1 MEYLEQIKDSK
12 YFEPIR
18 NTNHFDKK
26 IQKLIEASKVVQKKP
41 LDIVC
46 EYGSKSNFMY
56 FVLEGKLA
64 VFIPKNESDLNQQY
78 QILVGIEKC
87 KKQINKDPSLLEA
100 QQKLQKLQ
108 AEWLKI
114 QKQFDSELLN
124 NFKKYQISL
133 KPAQQGWDD
142 EFYLEKK
149 KQINYQTSSLL
160 KKDVCSMKKVG
171 ELKSGDCFGEIG
183 AILDKPRTATII
195 SIEKATCLLVSF
207 DKYKE
212 IFSQE
217 QIYELNFRVLN
228 LAQIFQEKSVET
240 EVVAHLATHFQQVQ
254 AINTVYRE
262 GEKVDGLY
270 LIHNG
275 HVEIFKTQKDYFNS
289 QISIVVKG
297 KGSLLGLED
306 YFEFDNN
313 SLLLNKEQAKINN
326 KKNGRSFTAVCKDLN
341 MKIYKIDKEILD
353 YFIEGYSHFKSY
365 ILTMAHQKFLEY
377 NSKYQKNLEL
387 KKKLSN
393 LSLVQQIPKSSKKMS
408 VDISDLN
415 NSLNLS
421 QLNGHHQ
428 KSISIEKLEDLPK
441 EEIAP
446 KLKNIQNQIEDQIL
460 QGYIINK
467 NKNDKNL
474 NFPEMLRYENS
485 KIKDLKQN
493 YEVYI
498 TRNKRPQRQQNQSY
512 AKYDA
517 FLRNK
522 FDQQFIQAFEQLKT
536 NQNKKSQNKQQSQ
549 ELILNDLPENKLSL
563 DFIVQQNQL
572 KSLRFIE
579 QRSKKSKT
587 EKSVNNITQNSRD
600 SLYEEDEEQI
610 QYENKTLEREDSDQT
625 QTLQLADKKNEKLF
639 KYKSMNLIPSIADIK
654 INKNYSQKQI
664 QQNQMKFQEKFQG
677 EQKEQTSN
685 FTTDRTKSETD
696 QLTKLQSIQ
705 KIEMQHG
712 IPIQL
717 INSDTEQ
724 LLSNQGVQGQS
735 IIDNTEIMQ
744 NKMYDKDQVIKNDS
758 KMFEQNTNSLLNQKD
773 KFAQRFSNFQLEKDK
788 SGKKVILRI
797 NRNRNQSEKF
807 TSPEPKSQN
816 CSLHQLF
823 ISENQHQDNDQI
835 SIQSHQPSEKRLNSN
850 TNSSQNNQFNHNLQV
865 SNHVRSK
872 QQSLIDL
879 KDNNNKSCLVEQ
891 HLEEKIQNDSQQL
904 CDIKNYNSKILN
916 SIQSDQTPLSKNST
930 YFESQKHTNSP
941 FLPKINNQ
949 IQANHQ
955 DQEKQKIISSFNSL
969 YSNHKKANNDSNIKI
984 KSNETFSIKSPV
996 NISKI
1001 SHSKFDLITPNKNK
1015 VIQQFNSPKNLK
1027 VRLSIPFTQNVY
1039 EESEYNKRSH
1049 SNQLKDSTQ
1058 SVDQDYNH
1066 HFGQDNNEKINSEA
1080 NQNFINKFF
1089 FSQQPSKRV
1098 SIQPEKFSNNS
1109 TLPLKNNRYSS
1120 LINIENESQINQS
1133 QSMVSQNFYNSHI
1146 FSNQDDLQSALS
1158 PSKKIKLRKIVENN
1172 SFTHLNF
1179 QPNNLSYSKP
1189 TQNLQRIQMK
1199 EQIMDDI
1206 QSKLG
1211 LFPQKKKNETFYKD
1225 SALRKLNSHE
1235 LKSDH
1240 NISPTSPLKQ
1250 NQRQS
1255 EQNIES
1261 IKKLAF
1267 AEYVNNKSII
1277 KEEEHQTLLSTP
1289 QNKVN
1294 SNNQKQTMLK
1304 GTKSPQSLHKYSEYG
1319 NSLAQIYKLQQM
1331 VIGTPKK
1338 QLKPSQLVLY
1348 QKQSKTSN
1356 NYISNLFN
1364 NKLNQQQ
1371 IQ

>member
-1 MEYLEQIKDSK
+1 MEYIEQIKESK

-18 NTNHFDKK
+18 NTNYFDKK

-41 LDIVC
+41 LDIIC

-64 VFIPKNESDLNQQY
+64 VFIPKNESDLDQQY
-78 QILVGIEKC
+78 QLLVGIEKC
-87 KKQINKDPSLLEA
+87 KKQINKDPGLLEA

-124 NFKKYQISL
+124 NFKKYQINL
-133 KPAQQGWDD
+133 KPSQQGWDD

-160 KKDVCSMKKVG
+160 RKDVCSMKKVG

-254 AINTVYRE
+254 VINTVYRE
-262 GEKVDGLY
+262 GDKVDGLY

-275 HVEIFKTQKDYFNS
+275 HVEIFKTQKDYFNN

-297 KGSLLGLED
+297 KGSLIGLED
-306 YFEFDNN
+306 YFEFDNQ
-313 SLLLNKEQAKINN
+313 SLVLNKEQAKINN
-326 KKNGRSFTAVCKDLN
+326 KRNGRNFTAVCKDLN

-365 ILTMAHQKFLEY
+365 ILTMAHQKYLEY
-377 NSKYQKNLEL
+377 NSKYQKNVEL

-393 LSLVQQIPKSSKKMS
+393 LTLVQQIPKSSKKIS

-421 QLNGHHQ
+421 QVNGNHQ
-428 KSISIEKLEDLPK
+428 KSASIEKLEDLPK
-441 EEIAP
+441 DEVVP
-446 KLKNIQNQIEDQIL
+446 KIKTIQNQIEDQIL

-467 NKNDKNL
+467 NKNEKML

-493 YEVYI
+493 YEIYI
-498 TRNKRPQRQQNQSY
+498 TRNKRPNKQQNQSY

-536 NQNKKSQNKQQSQ
+536 NQNKKSQNKKQTQ
-549 ELILNDLPENKLSL
+549 ELTLNDLPENKLSL

-579 QRSKKSKT
+579 QRQKKSKT

-600 SLYEEDEEQI
+600 SFSDKDEDQVGC
-610 QYENKTLEREDSDQT
+610 QNKTLEREDSDQT
-625 QTLQLADKKNEKLF
+625 QTLQLTDKKNEKLF
-639 KYKSMNLIPSIADIK
+639 KYKSMNLIPSYSDIK
-654 INKNYSQKQI
+654 VNKNYSQKLI
-664 QQNQMKFQEKFQG
+664 LKNQNKLQDKYLS
-677 EQKEQTSN
+677 EQKEINSS
-685 FTTDRTKSETD
+685 FPTDRTKSETD

-712 IPIQL
+712 ISIQL
-717 INSDTEQ
+717 LNQETEQ
-724 LLSNQGVQGQS
+724 LLSNQDTLGQ
-735 IIDNTEIMQ
+735 IKNEYTENQQ
-744 NKMYDKDQVIKNDS
+744 NKTNNQDQMIKMYS
-758 KMFEQNTNSLLNQKD
+758 LNQKD
-773 KFAQRFSNFQLEKDK
+773 KFTQRFSNFQLEKDK

-797 NRNRNQSEKF
+797 NRNRNQSEQF

-816 CSLHQLF
+816 CSLHQIF
-823 ISENQHQDNDQI
+823 VSENQHLNNDQI
-835 SIQSHQPSEKRLNSN
+835 STQSYQHSERRLNSN
-850 TNSSQNNQFNHNLQV
+850 SYINRSHQNLQV
-865 SNHVRSK
+865 SNQFRTK

-879 KDNNNKSCLVEQ
+879 KANNNNSCLVEQ
-891 HLEEKIQNDSQQL
+891 NHEDNTQNESQQIQ
-904 CDIKNYNSKILN
+904 DTKSYNFKILN
-916 SIQSDQTPLSKNST
+916 SIQSDQTPLSINST
-930 YFESQKHTNSP
+930 HFESQKPTNSP
-941 FLPKINNQ
+941 FLPKISNQ
-949 IQANHQ
+949 NQANKL

-969 YSNHKKANNDSNIKI
+969 YSNNNKANNDSSTKI
-984 KSNETFSIKSPV
+984 KSNETFTIKSPV
-996 NISKI
+996 SISKI
-1001 SHSKFDLITPNKNK
+1001 SQSKFEMVTPNKNK
-1015 VIQQFNSPKNLK
+1015 VIQQQFNSPKNLK
-1027 VRLSIPFTQNVY
+1027 IRLSMPFAQNLY
-1039 EESEYNKRSH
+1039 EEKEQKRPQ
-1049 SNQLKDSTQ
+1049 SNQLSDSMHNIHQ
-1058 SVDQDYNH
+1058 EENQH
-1066 HFGQDNNEKINSEA
+1066 LGQENTEKINTAA
-1080 NQNFINKFF
+1080 NQNYINKFF
-1089 FSQQPSKRV
+1089 FSQQASKRV
-1098 SIQPEKFSNNS
+1098 SIQPEKFNNNS

-1120 LINIENESQINQS
+1120 LLNIDNESHVNQS
-1133 QSMVSQNFYNSHI
+1133 QSIVSSNLYNSHI
-1146 FSNQDDLQSALS
+1146 FSNQDDLQNSLS
-1158 PSKKIKLRKIVENN
+1158 PSKKIKLRKIVDNN
-1172 SFTHLNF
+1172 SFTNLNF
-1179 QPNNLSYSKP
+1179 QSNNLSYSKP
-1189 TQNLQRIQMK
+1189 TQNLQRIQMR

-1211 LFPQKKKNETFYKD
+1211 FFPQKKKNETFYKD

-1240 NISPTSPLKQ
+1240 NMSPTSP
-1250 NQRQS
+1250 QRQIHKQQLQS
-1255 EQNIES
+1255 QENV
-1261 IKKLAF
+1261 KKQAF
-1267 AEYVNNKSII
+1267 EEYVNNKCII
-1277 KEEEHQTLLSTP
+1277 QEEEHQTIVSTP
-1289 QNKVN
+1289 QNQQK
-1294 SNNQKQTMLK
+1294 SKNNQKQTLLK
-1304 GTKSPQSLHKYSEYG
+1304 GAKSPQNLHRYSEYG

-1338 QLKPSQLVLY
+1338 QLNPSQIMLF

-1364 NKLNQQQ
+1364 SKLNQQH